1 MCSLNH
7 FHTNTSQLMA
17 DFILY
22 GAYGYTGKI
31 ITDMAKEYKLKP
43 LLSGRSEEKLQAL
56 SQRTGYA
63 YEAVD
68 LEDEAGLQRVLRKA
82 KVVLHAA
89 GPFIHTAEPM
99 QRACLA
105 TGTHYLDITGEI
117 PVFERTQRM
126 GKSAKEKEIMLM
138 SGTGFD
144 VVPTDCMAA
153 YLKQK
158 MPDADQLR
166 LAFASLSGGLSR
178 GTAKTMVENLGS
190 PGAIRRDGKIVT
202 VPVGYHTM
210 TIPFRED
217 KKRFAM
223 TIPWGDVS
231 TAYYTTGIPNIEVY
245 SSINPS
251 NYKWVKMQRL
261 AAPLLRTS
269 LVRNLAK
276 RRVDAGPAGP
286 TDEQRKNSRS
296 LIWGQVINP
305 DGQVRA
311 ARLETLD
318 GYTLT
323 AVTSL
328 MILQRVLAGDWDSGA
343 HTPAGLYG
351 PDLIMEVE
359 STTREDI

>member
-1 MCSLNH
+1 
-7 FHTNTSQLMA
+7 MA

-22 GAYGYTGKI
+22 GAYGYTGEL
-31 ITDMAKEYKLKP
+31 ITRYAKDYNLKP
-43 LLSGRSEEKLQAL
+43 LLAGRSEEKLRAL
-56 SQRTGYA
+56 AQRTGYE

-68 LEDEAGLQRVLRKA
+68 LDDDAGLQRVLRKA

-126 GKSAKEKEIMLM
+126 GKLAKRKEIMLM

-144 VVPTDCMAA
+144 VVPTDCLAA
-153 YLKQK
+153 YLKEQL
-158 MPDADQLR
+158 PDANQLR
-166 LAFASLSGGLSR
+166 LAFAALGGGLSQ
-178 GTAKTMVENLGS
+178 GTAKTMAENLGS

-202 VPVGYHTM
+202 VPVGYQTM
-210 TIPFRED
+210 TIPFQAD
-217 KKRFAM
+217 KSRFAM

-245 SSINPS
+245 MSIPPKA
-251 NYKWVKMQRL
+251 YKWVKMQRYV
-261 AAPLLRTS
+261 APLLRTS

-276 RRVDAGPAGP
+276 SRIESGPAGP
-286 TDEQRKNSRS
+286 SDEQRKNSRS
-296 LIWGQVINP
+296 MVWGQVINP
-305 DGQVRA
+305 AGKIHA
-311 ARLETLD
+311 ARLETIE

-323 AVTSL
+323 AIMSL
-328 MILQRVLAGDWDSGA
+328 MITQKVLDGDWDAGA

-351 PDLIMEVE
+351 ADLIMEVE
-359 STTREDI
+359 STSREDV

>member
-1 MCSLNH
+1 
-7 FHTNTSQLMA
+7 MA

-22 GAYGYTGKI
+22 GAYGYTGEL
-31 ITDMAKEYKLKP
+31 ITRLAKDFQLRP
-43 LLSGRSEEKLQAL
+43 LLAGRSAEKLAEL
-56 SQRTGYA
+56 SQRTGYD
-63 YEAVD
+63 YEAVTLD
-68 LEDEAGLQRVLRKA
+68 DEAGLQRVLRKA

-89 GPFIHTAEPM
+89 GPFVHTAEPM

-126 GKSAKEKEIMLM
+126 GKAARSKEILLM

-144 VVPTDCMAA
+144 VVPTDCLAA
-153 YLKQK
+153 YLKDQL
-158 MPDADQLR
+158 PDANQLR
-166 LAFASLSGGLSR
+166 LAFAGLGGGMSQ
-178 GTAKTMVENLGS
+178 GTAKTMVENLGK

-202 VPVGYHTM
+202 VPIGYQTM

-245 SSINPS
+245 TSIDPAT
-251 NYKWVKMQRL
+251 YKWVKLQRF
-261 AAPLLRTS
+261 AAPLLRTA

-276 RRVDAGPAGP
+276 RRIEAGPAGP
-286 TDEQRKNSRS
+286 TDEQRRNGRS

-305 DGQVRA
+305 AGKIRA
-311 ARLETLD
+311 ARLDTLD

-323 AVTSL
+323 AKMSL
-328 MILQRVLAGDWDSGA
+328 MILQRVLAGDWDAGA